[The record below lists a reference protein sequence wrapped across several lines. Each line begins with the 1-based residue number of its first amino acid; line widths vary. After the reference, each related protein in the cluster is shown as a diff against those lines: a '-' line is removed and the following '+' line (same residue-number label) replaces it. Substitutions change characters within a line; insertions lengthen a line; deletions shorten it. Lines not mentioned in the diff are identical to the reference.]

1 MPEVLLSAEAVAL
14 VEAPAGSSAGGRPG
28 TRVAFTRDTTCSP
41 SALCEGPGV
50 VAPMGSVGRWS
61 VTGSMPDALTG
72 CVDCSP
78 ACDCLSLG
86 AIVALAWKLISFDG
100 LRPVATRSRGQRRRP
115 RRRRRVSSP
124 LVTPCECCR
133 RGAQSTPQVVITLT
147 ANSRLSAEVTVDCP
161 PRVLDT
167 DHRRTLDLD
176 PILLLH
182 TSSEKHTHT
191 HRANAPPWAATP

>member
-1 MPEVLLSAEAVAL
+1 MPSLPSGPSRSSRGNWGGKLTRSSAPARAGALAGVPEVLLSAEAVAL

-61 VTGSMPDALTG
+61 GALTG
-72 CVDCSP
+72 CVDRSP
-78 ACDCLSLG
+78 ACDCLSVG

-115 RRRRRVSSP
+115 RRRRRVSS
-124 LVTPCECCR
+124 TS
-133 RGAQSTPQVVITLT
+133 GS
-147 ANSRLSAEVTVDCP
+147 
-161 PRVLDT
+161 RVLQ
-167 DHRRTLDLD
+167 
-176 PILLLH
+176 
-182 TSSEKHTHT
+182 TS
-191 HRANAPPWAATP
+191 AARERGKF

>member
-1 MPEVLLSAEAVAL
+1 MPSLPSGPSRSSRGNWGGKLTRSSAPARAGALAGVPEVLLSAEAVAL

-78 ACDCLSLG
+78 ACDCLSVG
-86 AIVALAWKLISFDG
+86 AIVALAWKLISFGG
-100 LRPVATRSRGQRRRP
+100 LQPVATRSRGQRRRP
-115 RRRRRVSSP
+115 RRRRQVSSR
-124 LVTPCECCR
+124 LVTPRECCSGQTR
-133 RGAQSTPQVVITLT
+133 QVVIIV
-147 ANSRLSAEVTVDCP
+147 AESAAKSGNS
-161 PRVLDT
+161 
-167 DHRRTLDLD
+167 
-176 PILLLH
+176 
-182 TSSEKHTHT
+182 
-191 HRANAPPWAATP
+191 